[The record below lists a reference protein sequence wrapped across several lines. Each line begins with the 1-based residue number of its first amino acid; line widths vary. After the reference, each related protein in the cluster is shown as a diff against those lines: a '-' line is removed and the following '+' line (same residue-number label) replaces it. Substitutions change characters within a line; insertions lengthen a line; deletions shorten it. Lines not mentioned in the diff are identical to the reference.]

1 MYKTSMS
8 LHNAKGQRK
17 YLNNAERRRF
27 LESTKTIRTDK
38 KLFCQLLFF
47 TGARIGEIHNL
58 RKHNIDFSN
67 ETVIIETLKR
77 RRKGVYREI
86 PIPSFLLDDLRVF
99 IERTVEGSNGRL
111 FTFSLR
117 TGSRYV
123 KDVMNMARIEGLPA
137 SAKGL
142 RHGFAVHAIS
152 KVSITLVTKWLG
164 HAKLETTQVYTTA
177 IGVEE
182 REMAAKLWDMD
193 D

>member
-1 MYKTSMS
+1 MS

-58 RKHNIDFSN
+58 RKHNIDLSN

-77 RRKGVYREI
+77 RKKGVYREI

-142 RHGFAVHAIS
+142 RHGFAVYAIS
-152 KVSITLVTKWLG
+152 KVSITLITKWLG